1 MRKVSMREFALQFCS
16 IAIAYIQAHPEEE
29 THSIQIDMRRL
40 KEWYEGCNKELLTQ
54 DPNFLN
60 AALGYENYCC
70 EIVQRVA
77 D

>member
-1 MRKVSMREFALQFCS
+1 
-16 IAIAYIQAHPEEE
+16 
-29 THSIQIDMRRL
+29 MRRL